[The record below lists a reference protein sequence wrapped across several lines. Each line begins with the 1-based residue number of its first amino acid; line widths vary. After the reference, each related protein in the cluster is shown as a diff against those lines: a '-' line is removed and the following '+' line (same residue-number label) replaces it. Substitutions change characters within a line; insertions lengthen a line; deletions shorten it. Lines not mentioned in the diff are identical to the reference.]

1 MPSGNSATFEPRT
14 VEIVPPSLRAETI
27 AVARLS
33 VVIIAVVGFYL
44 ANTAWSTDPRTAR
57 AAGLLPFQKLVAE
70 ASSPEQR
77 MFRELQEGLLEA
89 ERLRSATGAWPSPAA
104 LADAGVPPFAPDP
117 TDKGPAYRWV
127 LTHRDISVNYRGV
140 PTTAGASSWLI
151 LVQEP
156 VPGAPP
162 DPAAEDEEHH
172 RLADKT
178 MLHVSVWEHADGDRL
193 SPALVQVPQA
203 EGWIQLRVNAPV
215 AGYRPPAVTTP

>member
-1 MPSGNSATFEPRT
+1 MPSGSAATFEPRT
-14 VEIVPPSLRAETI
+14 VEIRPPSLRAETI

-33 VVIIAVVGFYL
+33 VVIVAGIGFYL
-44 ANTAWSTDPRTAR
+44 ANTAWNTDSRTAR
-57 AAGLLPFQKLVAE
+57 AAGLLPFQKLVAD

-77 MFRELQEGLLEA
+77 LFRELQEGLLEA
-89 ERLRSATGAWPSPAA
+89 ERLRSTTGAWPSPAA

-117 TDKGPAYRWV
+117 TEKGPAYRWL
-127 LTHRDISVNYRGV
+127 LTHRGTYVNYRAV
-140 PTTAGASSWLI
+140 PTAAGAASWLL

-156 VPGAPP
+156 VAGAPP

-193 SPALVQVPQA
+193 APSLVQLPQA

-215 AGYRPPAVTTP
+215 AGYLPPAVQTR